1 MLRLTDGVWEN
12 WSGSVRAR
20 PTHVH
25 YPETEADLRDV
36 VERADDTLR
45 VAGTG
50 HSFPAVAGSDETL
63 VSLER
68 YTGLVDVDADAG
80 AGRIT
85 VRAGTQLSALT
96 DALGEH
102 GLMLQNMGDI
112 DAQTIAGALST
123 GTHGTGTDFGVMP
136 TQVAAIRLVTA
147 DMIGPGIS

>member
-50 HSFPAVAGSDETL
+50 HSFPAVAGSDATL

-68 YTGLVDVDADAG
+68 YTGLVDVDAA
-80 AGRIT
+80 AGRVT
-85 VRAGTQLSALT
+85 VRAGTPLSALT
-96 DALGEH
+96 AALADH
-102 GLMLQNMGDI
+102 GLMLENMGDI
-112 DAQTIAGALST
+112 DAHVL
-123 GTHGTGTDFGVMP
+123 
-136 TQVAAIRLVTA
+136 
-147 DMIGPGIS
+147 